1 MKRNFNLKRV
11 ILTTLIAVVAVFAV
25 VFVINLRKRNENK
38 PAEFDGS
45 FTVEIYT
52 LESGMVREEFES
64 EWGVMLGDITE
75 TGEYLVKEEVNF
87 LEGDV
92 FITLLENTKNFTLI
106 LGYHEEWGYGLDSIE
121 FEGDII
127 ELSSAYWAIY
137 IDNSASDVGLS
148 GITLD
153 DLDGSI
159 LRFIATPLL
168 I

>member
-11 ILTTLIAVVAVFAV
+11 ILTTLIAVLAVFAV
-25 VFVINLRKRNENK
+25 VFAIHLRKRNENK
-38 PAEFDGS
+38 PVEFDGS

-52 LESGMVREEFES
+52 LESGMVRVEND
-64 EWGVMLGDITE
+64 WGLGDITE

-106 LGYHEEWGYGLDSIE
+106 LSYHEEWGYSLDSIE
-121 FEGDII
+121 FEDDII

-148 GITLD
+148 GITLE

-159 LRFIATPLL
+159 LRFIATPY
-168 I
+168 